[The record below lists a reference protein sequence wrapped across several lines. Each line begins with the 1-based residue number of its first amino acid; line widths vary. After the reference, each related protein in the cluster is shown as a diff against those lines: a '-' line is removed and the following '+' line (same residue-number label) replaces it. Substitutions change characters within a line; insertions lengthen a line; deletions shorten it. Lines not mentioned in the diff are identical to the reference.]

1 MVDAYYALI
10 SIPIDFNHS
19 IGWRFDKIIT
29 LSFLLNL
36 FHFSLSFIT
45 LLVVASILQLYF
57 CFYFKVKLNT
67 FLWISRYTKQP
78 LNLCGSIT
86 FTIVQLIRII
96 TSDSICKQKIH
107 ESSRWAMYHYWCG
120 IELLLCWS
128 SWWHGTLVVMCGIQ
142 CVEKV
147 RKVRGRHVK
156 ISNGVCRD
164 VRRVPRIFRW
174 CVRELGGRLL
184 LD

>member
-86 FTIVQLIRII
+86 FTIVQLIRTI
-96 TSDSICKQKIH
+96 TSGSICKQKIH
-107 ESSRWAMYHYWCG
+107 VSSHWAMYHYWCG
-120 IELLLCWS
+120 IELLLCRS
-128 SWWHGTLVVMCGIQ
+128 SWWHDTLLW
-142 CVEKV
+142 
-147 RKVRGRHVK
+147 
-156 ISNGVCRD
+156 
-164 VRRVPRIFRW
+164 W
-174 CVRELGGRLL
+174 CVAYNVWRKWERCVDATWRSPMACVGTWGECLHG
-184 LD
+184 